1 MRVAQVKE
9 LLSAYSDNDEL
20 MIAWNDRTQ
29 FEYVLD
35 KELPIE
41 IWQQAVKTFDL
52 SDLQHLND
60 QCHGFVLDAVFQL
73 ETIQGASRGAN

>member
-9 LLSAYSDNDEL
+9 LLSAYSDNDEP

-52 SDLQHLND
+52 SDMQGLND
-60 QCHGFVLDAVFQL
+60 QCHDLVVDAKDKL
-73 ETIQGASRGAN
+73 EEAKGN